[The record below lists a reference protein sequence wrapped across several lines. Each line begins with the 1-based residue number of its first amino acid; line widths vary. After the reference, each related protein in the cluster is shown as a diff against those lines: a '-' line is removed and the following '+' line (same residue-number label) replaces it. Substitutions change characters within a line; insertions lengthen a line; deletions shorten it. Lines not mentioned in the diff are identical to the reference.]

1 MKSALFFLLSLML
14 TGAAVAHDGK
24 EHSNDWDPHW
34 LIGDEARQI
43 IANGRV
49 LGSNVPHWEERP
61 NRKVGRRIRLIVLSA
76 DMAFWDCLVE
86 FGYRNE
92 NDVFLCHNGEPL
104 GHKSKYPNNAH
115 KGRYD

>member
-24 EHSNDWDPHW
+24 EHSGVNPH
-34 LIGDEARQI
+34 LLGGDAARQI

-49 LGSNVPHWEERP
+49 LGSNVPHWNERP
-61 NRKVGRRIRLIVLSA
+61 KRKAGRRIRLIVLSA

-86 FGYRNE
+86 FGYTNE